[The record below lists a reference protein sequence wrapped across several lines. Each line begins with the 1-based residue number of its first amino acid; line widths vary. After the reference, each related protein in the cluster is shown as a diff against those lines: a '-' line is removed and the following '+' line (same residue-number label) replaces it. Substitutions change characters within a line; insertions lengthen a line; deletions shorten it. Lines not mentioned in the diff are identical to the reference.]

1 MILGVDLRAS
11 AKKRSTV
18 VALDGDSNVVFFSN
32 FDTDT
37 QMQEMVQSC
46 QPDLIAF
53 GAPLGLPQGLCCL
66 ETDCGCSFAN
76 PQRKGRQSEIE
87 LASLGISCFYTS
99 KGSII
104 RNLIYRSIQLSGQ
117 LGRLGYP
124 VIEVYPHATKVI
136 LFGDKA
142 PPKNSPKAVGFL
154 KERLTGLVHGLD
166 PYLDAMDRNTCDAVL
181 NAYTAVLH
189 HQDSTDKLGTPEE
202 GTLVLPRL
210 PR

>member
-11 AKKRSTV
+11 AKKRSTA

-32 FDTDT
+32 FDSDN
-37 QMQEMVQSC
+37 QLQEMVQSC

-66 ETDCGCSFAN
+66 ESDCECTFAA

-104 RNLIYRSIQLSGQ
+104 RNLIYRSIRLSGE
-117 LGRLGYP
+117 LGKAGYP
-124 VIEVYPHATKVI
+124 VIEVYPHATKVL

-154 KERLTGLVHGLD
+154 KERLVGLVQGLD
-166 PYLDAMDRNTCDAVL
+166 PYLDTMDRNTCDAVL

-189 HQDSTDKLGTPEE
+189 HRDSTDKLGTPEE